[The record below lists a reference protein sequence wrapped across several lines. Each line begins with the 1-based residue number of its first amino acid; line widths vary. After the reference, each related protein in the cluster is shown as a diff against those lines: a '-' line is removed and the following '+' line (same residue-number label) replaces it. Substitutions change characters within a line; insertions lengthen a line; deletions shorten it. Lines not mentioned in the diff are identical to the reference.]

1 MSGSV
6 EKAEAPEA
14 TGRRSPAAADAA
26 PLPVAEMD
34 VDEVRRLLVQMYHQL
49 MRQVI
54 TLIVA
59 VSICMLSVSV
69 LIRMLRDSH
78 NDNQQLGFP
87 FFPDSAG
94 AETVVL
100 MSSFGNAFGFLVMIM
115 IVNCALVY
123 LYKAGYYGI
132 IKAWM
137 ITGSGALLFLMGYYY
152 MGRLAIYFNAPV
164 DYVTCSLFIWNVGA
178 TGITALYYDGPF
190 LMQQGYLVYISV
202 LLAVTLEES
211 FPEAMSWILLVLV
224 SAWDIFAV
232 LCVLGPLR
240 ILLETAKERDEPL
253 FPALVF
259 STSSAWCYAIR
270 RSSMSLM
277 HVHSSCEAINGRHR
291 SLANK
296 ELLQSDLACQP
307 PDFSGEVT
315 SKHAGRA
322 SQASFSIQSGI
333 VLAADEPRSTSGS
346 REMEDS
352 TVSYKSTLLQFSE
365 PNEVTDPPCS
375 SDKVREC
382 RNELNVRTAAE
393 STDGKGST
401 PTHSAAN
408 TAVPEDHAG
417 LHLVQPDS
425 YHDAGGGAVEGQ
437 SLQDAGLSAP
447 PPTAVSHRCPQ
458 HGRAHHR
465 SRVNRSQAEREL
477 RAEMSGDRG
486 MKMGLGDF
494 IFYSLLVGKASRHGT
509 ALTLIACYV
518 SIIVGILLTLAL
530 LVLLQKP
537 LPALPFSISLGIAA
551 YFSSSLLAEPFIG
564 DMNAFV
570 F

>member
-6 EKAEAPEA
+6 KKAEAPEA
-14 TGRRSPAAADAA
+14 TGRRSPAAAAA

-34 VDEVRRLLVQMYHQL
+34 VDEVRRLLVQLYDHL

-69 LIRMLRDSH
+69 LTRMLRESH
-78 NDNQQLGFP
+78 NDNQQLGFWG
-87 FFPDSAG
+87 FPDSAR

-100 MSSFGNAFGFLVMIM
+100 MNSFGNAFSFLVMIV

-123 LYKAGYYGI
+123 LYKGGYYRFI
-132 IKAWM
+132 QAWM
-137 ITGSGALLFLMGYYY
+137 VTGSGALLFLTGYYY
-152 MGRLAIYFNAPV
+152 MGRVAIYFNAPV
-164 DYVTCSLFIWNVGA
+164 DYVTCSFVIWNVGA
-178 TGITALYYDGPF
+178 TGITALYRDGPF

-211 FPEAMSWILLVLV
+211 FPEWTSWILLVLV

-270 RSSMSLM
+270 RSSVSLTS
-277 HVHSSCEAINGRHR
+277 VRSSCEVITDRYR
-291 SLANK
+291 SLADK
-296 ELLQSDLACQP
+296 ELQQSNLASESP
-307 PDFSGEVT
+307 VFGGEIT
-315 SKHAGRA
+315 SKRASRA
-322 SQASFSIQSGI
+322 SQAASSIRSGL
-333 VLAADEPRSTSGS
+333 VLAADEARASSAS
-346 REMEDS
+346 RENEDS
-352 TVSYKSTLLQFSE
+352 TVLCEGTLLKFSV
-365 PNEVTDPPCS
+365 PNEATDSPCS
-375 SDKVREC
+375 SDKAPEC
-382 RNELNVRTAAE
+382 RNEFNARTAAE

-408 TAVPEDHAG
+408 TAVPDDRGG
-417 LHLVQPDS
+417 LHAVQPAS
-425 YHDAGGGAVEGQ
+425 YHDAGGAAVERQ
-437 SLQDAGLSAP
+437 SQQDAGLSAL
-447 PPTAVSHRCPQ
+447 PPTAASHRCP
-458 HGRAHHR
+458 HRGRPHHR
-465 SRVNRSQAEREL
+465 SRVSRSQAEREL
-477 RAEMSGDRG
+477 RDEMSGDRG

-509 ALTLIACYV
+509 ALTVIACYV
-518 SIIVGILLTLAL
+518 AIIVGILLTLSL
-530 LVLLQKP
+530 LVYLQKP

-551 YFSSSLLAEPFIG
+551 YFSSSFLAEPFIG
-564 DMNAFV
+564 DAIV